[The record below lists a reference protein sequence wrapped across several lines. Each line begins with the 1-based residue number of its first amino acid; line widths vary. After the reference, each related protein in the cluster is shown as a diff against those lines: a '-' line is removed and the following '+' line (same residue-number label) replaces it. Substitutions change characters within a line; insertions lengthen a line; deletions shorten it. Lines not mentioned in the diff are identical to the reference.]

1 LCVVGARAQGPAIGK
16 KIGLLCRERIY
27 MNELDPY
34 LGILLLTIAAG
45 GFLATMVIL
54 SWLLGPKN
62 ATKTKQAPWECGA
75 IPVGSVKDQRFNVR
89 FYLVAMLFIL
99 FDIEVI
105 FMYPWAMVLEKLGA
119 FALWQMLSFMA
130 VLFVGLI
137 YVWRKGVLNW
147 ND

>member
-1 LCVVGARAQGPAIGK
+1 
-16 KIGLLCRERIY
+16 
-27 MNELDPY
+27 MSELNPY

-45 GFLATMVIL
+45 GFLLTMVL
-54 SWLLGPKN
+54 LASFLGPKN
-62 ATKTKQAPWECGA
+62 ATKTKQMPWECGA
-75 IPVGSVKDQRFNVR
+75 IPVGSVREQRFNIR

-105 FMYPWAMVLEKLGA
+105 FMYPWAVVLEQMGM
-119 FALWQMLSFMA
+119 FALLQMLSFMA

-147 ND
+147 NE

>member
-1 LCVVGARAQGPAIGK
+1 
-16 KIGLLCRERIY
+16 
-27 MNELDPY
+27 MSELNPY

-45 GFLATMVIL
+45 GFLITMVL
-54 SWLLGPKN
+54 LASFLGPKKV
-62 ATKTKQAPWECGA
+62 TKTKQMPWECGA
-75 IPVGSVKDQRFNVR
+75 IPVGSVREQRFNIR

-105 FMYPWAMVLEKLGA
+105 FMYPWAVILEQLGM
-119 FALWQMLSFMA
+119 FALVQMLSFMA
-130 VLFVGLI
+130 VLVVGLI

>member
-1 LCVVGARAQGPAIGK
+1 MDTL
-16 KIGLLCRERIY
+16 
-27 MNELDPY
+27 NPY
-34 LGILLLTIAAG
+34 TGIVFLTILAAG
-45 GFLATMVIL
+45 FLTFMVVLASI
-54 SWLLGPKN
+54 LGPKN
-62 ATKTKQAPWECGA
+62 KTHTKQMPWECGA

-105 FMYPWAMVLEKLGA
+105 FMYPWAVVLEEFGV
-119 FALWQMLSFMA
+119 FALLQMLSFMV
-130 VLFVGLI
+130 VLAVGLI

>member
-1 LCVVGARAQGPAIGK
+1 
-16 KIGLLCRERIY
+16 
-27 MNELDPY
+27 MTELDPY
-34 LGILLLTIAAG
+34 LGILLLTIAAT

-54 SWLLGPKN
+54 AIVLGPKN
-62 ATKTKQAPWECGA
+62 PTKTKQMPWECGA
-75 IPVGSVKDQRFNVR
+75 IPVGSVRDQRFNVR
-89 FYLVAMLFIL
+89 FYLIAMLFIL

-105 FMYPWAMVLEKLGA
+105 FMYPWAVVLEQLGA

-130 VLFVGLI
+130 VLVVGFA

>member
-1 LCVVGARAQGPAIGK
+1 MSAL
-16 KIGLLCRERIY
+16 
-27 MNELDPY
+27 NPY

-45 GFLATMVIL
+45 GFLITMV
-54 SWLLGPKN
+54 LLASFIGPKKI
-62 ATKTKQAPWECGA
+62 TKTKQMPWECGA
-75 IPVGSVKDQRFNVR
+75 VPVGSVREQRFSIR

-105 FMYPWAMVLEKLGA
+105 FMYPWAVVLEEMGM
-119 FALWQMLSFMA
+119 FALLQMLSFMA
-130 VLFVGLI
+130 VLVVGLI